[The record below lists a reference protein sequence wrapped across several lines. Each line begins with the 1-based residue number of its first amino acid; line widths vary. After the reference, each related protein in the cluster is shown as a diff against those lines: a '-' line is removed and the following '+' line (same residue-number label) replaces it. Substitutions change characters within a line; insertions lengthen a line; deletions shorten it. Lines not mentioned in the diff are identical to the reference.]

1 MRDLMI
7 DSSGDPQQDELT
19 HDLVEV
25 SGTDELLQS
34 CGELL
39 GIEQGEMDE
48 LAPDCG
54 LPLDNIL
61 GKAYDDNYAA
71 QDISDTLTNEESRI
85 DAVDDVQITHDLTKR
100 TSAIS
105 VDIHSSEI
113 QDSGNQYDD
122 QGNIKLTVGDSSG
135 I

>member
-7 DSSGDPQQDELT
+7 TPSGDTVQDELT
-19 HDLVEV
+19 RDLVEV
-25 SGTDELLQS
+25 SGTDELMQS
-34 CGELL
+34 SAELL

-71 QDISDTLTNEESRI
+71 QDISNTLMDQEPRI
-85 DAVDDVQITHDLTKR
+85 DAVDGIQITHDLSQRSSTI
-100 TSAIS
+100 A
-105 VDIHSSEI
+105 VNIHSSEI
-113 QDSGNQYDD
+113 QDSGDEYDD
-122 QGNIKLTVGDSSG
+122 QGNLKMTVGENSG

>member
-7 DSSGDPQQDELT
+7 KPSGDLVTDELT
-19 HDLVEV
+19 GDLVEV
-25 SGTDELLQS
+25 SGTDELMQS
-34 CGELL
+34 CAELL

-61 GKAYDDNYAA
+61 GKAYNDNYAA
-71 QDISDTLTNEESRI
+71 QDIADTLTQQENRV
-85 DAVDDVQITHDLTKR
+85 DAVDNIEINHDFPQRSSTI
-100 TSAIS
+100 SA
-105 VDIHSSEI
+105 DIHSSDI
-113 QDSGNQYDD
+113 QDSGDQYDD
-122 QGNIKLTVGDSSG
+122 QGNLTLTVGDNHG

>member
-34 CGELL
+34 CAELL

>member
-25 SGTDELLQS
+25 SGTDELFQS
-34 CGELL
+34 CAELL
-39 GIEQGEMDE
+39 GIEQGEMNE

-122 QGNIKLTVGDSSG
+122 QGNIKLTVGDNSG

>member
-1 MRDLMI
+1 MWDLMI

-25 SGTDELLQS
+25 SGTDELFQS
-34 CGELL
+34 CAELL
-39 GIEQGEMDE
+39 GIEQGEMNE

-122 QGNIKLTVGDSSG
+122 QGNIKLTVGDNSG

>member
-1 MRDLMI
+1 MWDLMI

-25 SGTDELLQS
+25 SGTDELFQS
-34 CGELL
+34 CAELL
-39 GIEQGEMDE
+39 GIEQGEMNE

-85 DAVDDVQITHDLTKR
+85 DAVDDVQITHDITKR

-122 QGNIKLTVGDSSG
+122 QGNIKLTVGDNSG

>member
-7 DSSGDPQQDELT
+7 TPSGDTVQDELT
-19 HDLVEV
+19 HDLTEV
-25 SGTDELLQS
+25 SGTDELMQS
-34 CGELL
+34 SAELL

-71 QDISDTLTNEESRI
+71 QDISNTLMNQEPRI
-85 DAVDDVQITHDLTKR
+85 DAVDGIQITHDLSQRRSTI
-100 TSAIS
+100 A
-105 VDIHSSEI
+105 VNIHSSQI

-122 QGNIKLTVGDSSG
+122 QGNLKMTVGENSG

>member
-34 CGELL
+34 CAELL

-71 QDISDTLTNEESRI
+71 QDISDTLINQESRT

-100 TSAIS
+100 MSDIS

>member
-34 CGELL
+34 CAELL

-85 DAVDDVQITHDLTKR
+85 DAVDDVQITHNLTKR

>member
-7 DSSGDPQQDELT
+7 DSSGDLQQDELT

-34 CGELL
+34 CAELL

>member
-7 DSSGDPQQDELT
+7 EPDGDVVQDELS

-25 SGTDELLQS
+25 SGTDELMQS
-34 CGELL
+34 CGEVL

-71 QDISDTLTNEESRI
+71 QDISDTLMNQEPRV
-85 DAVDDVQITHDLTKR
+85 DAVNGVDITHDLAKR
-100 TSAIS
+100 TSEIFAN
-105 VDIHSSEI
+105 IHSSDI
-113 QDSGNQYDD
+113 QNSGNQYDD
-122 QGNIKLTVGDSSG
+122 QGNLKLTVGDSSG

>member
-7 DSSGDPQQDELT
+7 SPSGDIVQDDLT
-19 HDLVEV
+19 HDLAEV
-25 SGTDELLQS
+25 SGTDELMQS
-34 CGELL
+34 SAELL

-71 QDISDTLTNEESRI
+71 QDISNTLMDQEPRI
-85 DAVDDVQITHDLTKR
+85 DAVDGIKIAHDLSQRNSTI
-100 TSAIS
+100 A
-105 VDIHSSEI
+105 VNIHSSEI
-113 QDSGNQYDD
+113 QDSGDEYDD
-122 QGNIKLTVGDSSG
+122 QGNLKMTVGENSG

>member
-7 DSSGDPQQDELT
+7 KPNGDLVQGELT
-19 HDLVEV
+19 HDLIEV
-25 SGTDELLQS
+25 SGTDELMQS
-34 CGELL
+34 CAELL

-48 LAPDCG
+48 IAPDCG

-71 QDISDTLTNEESRI
+71 QDISDTLMNQEPRI
-85 DAVDDVQITHDLTKR
+85 DAVDGIEIAHDLSQR
-100 TSAIS
+100 SSVISAN
-105 VDIHSSEI
+105 VHSSEI
-113 QDSGNQYDD
+113 PDSGNQYDD
-122 QGNIKLTVGDSSG
+122 QGNLKLTVGDSSG

>member
-25 SGTDELLQS
+25 SGTDELFQS
-34 CGELL
+34 CAEML
-39 GIEQGEMDE
+39 GIEQGEMNE

-122 QGNIKLTVGDSSG
+122 QGNIKLTVGDNSG

>member
-34 CGELL
+34 CAELL

-85 DAVDDVQITHDLTKR
+85 DAVDDVQITHDLAKR

>member
-1 MRDLMI
+1 MI

-25 SGTDELLQS
+25 SGTDELFQS
-34 CGELL
+34 CAELL
-39 GIEQGEMDE
+39 GIEQGEMNE

-122 QGNIKLTVGDSSG
+122 QGNIKLTVGDNSG